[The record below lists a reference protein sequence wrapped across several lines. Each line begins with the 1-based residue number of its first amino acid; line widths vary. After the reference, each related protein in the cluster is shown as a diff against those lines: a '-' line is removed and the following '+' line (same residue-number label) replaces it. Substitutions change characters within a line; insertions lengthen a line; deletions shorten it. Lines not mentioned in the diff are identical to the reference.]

1 VPTSTFP
8 LEMLLP
14 LIPVIGLFLLA
25 ALVLT
30 LDAVWH
36 KQDSRRLG
44 WVTVCGLVLIA
55 VLSFLFAQ
63 PAASPQLIWGGMLRH
78 DSASFIFTILFLAGA
93 ALTTMF
99 AMEQE
104 ALRDRG
110 EFYAMLL
117 TSTLGMSLMAA
128 SADIIM
134 LYLAIETT
142 SIPLFVMAGFMLKDE
157 KSVEAGIKYLLF
169 GAMTSAVMLYGFSL
183 LYGFTGTTQLAGM
196 AAALQ
201 SSGASTVL
209 LVLAALL
216 ILVGFAFKISA
227 VPFHFWAPDVYEGS
241 PTAVAGFLST
251 ASKAAGFAVLLR
263 FLMAAF
269 PENLTNIWMI
279 VVAVLATAS
288 MFAGNLLALAQTNF
302 KRLLAYSSIAQAGYV
317 LIGVAAD
324 SQLGTSGAIY
334 YLMGYLVTNL
344 AAFGIAALVE
354 KQVGNANISSMAGLA
369 RKSPVIGLALLV
381 VLLSL
386 GGIPPFAGFFGKL
399 LLFGAAIERG
409 PILIWLAVVG
419 IINSIIALYYYLN
432 VLKIAWG
439 SEPVAELTELKAKPA
454 WSIAIVICVAAILVL
469 GVVFAPWY
477 GWAGAGA
484 ANLLTW

>member
-1 VPTSTFP
+1 
-8 LEMLLP
+8 
-14 LIPVIGLFLLA
+14 
-25 ALVLT
+25 
-30 LDAVWH
+30 
-36 KQDSRRLG
+36 
-44 WVTVCGLVLIA
+44 
-55 VLSFLFAQ
+55 
-63 PAASPQLIWGGMLRH
+63 
-78 DSASFIFTILFLAGA
+78 
-93 ALTTMF
+93 
-99 AMEQE
+99 
-104 ALRDRG
+104 
-110 EFYAMLL
+110 
-117 TSTLGMSLMAA
+117 
-128 SADIIM
+128 
-134 LYLAIETT
+134 
-142 SIPLFVMAGFMLKDE
+142 
-157 KSVEAGIKYLLF
+157 
-169 GAMTSAVMLYGFSL
+169 
-183 LYGFTGTTQLAGM
+183 
-196 AAALQ
+196 
-201 SSGASTVL
+201 
-209 LVLAALL
+209 
-216 ILVGFAFKISA
+216 
-227 VPFHFWAPDVYEGS
+227 
-241 PTAVAGFLST
+241 VAGFLST

-381 VLLSL
+381 ALLSL

-439 SEPVAELTELKAKPA
+439 SEPIAELTELKAKPA

>member
-1 VPTSTFP
+1 
-8 LEMLLP
+8 M
-14 LIPVIGLFLLA
+14 
-25 ALVLT
+25 
-30 LDAVWH
+30 
-36 KQDSRRLG
+36 R
-44 WVTVCGLVLIA
+44 
-55 VLSFLFAQ
+55 
-63 PAASPQLIWGGMLRH
+63 RH
-78 DSASFIFTILFLAGA
+78 DTASFIFTLLFLAGA
-93 ALTTMF
+93 ALPTMF

>member
-1 VPTSTFP
+1 MPTSTFP

-381 VLLSL
+381 ALLSL

-439 SEPVAELTELKAKPA
+439 GEPVAELTELKAKPA